1 MLYAAGT
8 LRWPDTG
15 LSGAGAQQQ
24 VPDAHLPRGHASSCP
39 AGQRRQRQRRRK
51 DEVDDGTVACGS
63 EHRAERTPGCSV
75 TSSSGSGPVSK
86 GSGNGW
92 IGPAPCKAVFARL
105 PSLPTAPGIE
115 AMHAAD
121 VLGLE
126 ALCLCCSTSYLT
138 SGWPRKKRPDKR
150 PVINRH
156 IPVSSVLRC
165 TTPPRSAPLASCRS
179 RINDAARVDAIA
191 RSQRVEGGGQGS
203 NEGCFRIRRCCRMDA
218 QTKKDCC
225 HLRRRQLR
233 VRPDIHMGAQKRR
246 HVVAQPFLVVA
257 PPRCL
262 FRSSWYRLSC
272 IAALPSL
279 NTI

>member
-1 MLYAAGT
+1 
-8 LRWPDTG
+8 
-15 LSGAGAQQQ
+15 

-39 AGQRRQRQRRRK
+39 AGQRRQRQRWRK

-75 TSSSGSGPVSK
+75 TSSGSGPVSK
-86 GSGNGW
+86 GSGN
-92 IGPAPCKAVFARL
+92 
-105 PSLPTAPGIE
+105 
-115 AMHAAD
+115 
-121 VLGLE
+121 
-126 ALCLCCSTSYLT
+126 
-138 SGWPRKKRPDKR
+138 GWPRKKRPDKR